1 MRVVAEAKRE
11 LEEPA
16 SAKAQMLLQFS
27 NLQILRESSS
37 LLHKTKQGKQQ
48 DYPNNGHCL
57 EEPAGEISSDLY
69 RFVQCDIKKC
79 AFDSLTLEQNPQ
91 NCD

>member
-37 LLHKTKQGKQQ
+37 LLQKKQSME
-48 DYPNNGHCL
+48 NNNIILIMGT
-57 EEPAGEISSDLY
+57 
-69 RFVQCDIKKC
+69 V
-79 AFDSLTLEQNPQ
+79 
-91 NCD
+91 

>member
-37 LLHKTKQGKQQ
+37 LLQKKTKYGKQQ
-48 DYPNNGHCL
+48 YYPDNGHCL
-57 EEPAGEISSDLY
+57 EKPASAKAHLLLQFSNLQILRESS
-69 RFVQCDIKKC
+69 
-79 AFDSLTLEQNPQ
+79 S
-91 NCD
+91 

>member
-37 LLHKTKQGKQQ
+37 ENNKIIQIMGTVKRNLQVPRHK
-48 DYPNNGHCL
+48 
-57 EEPAGEISSDLY
+57 
-69 RFVQCDIKKC
+69 
-79 AFDSLTLEQNPQ
+79 
-91 NCD
+91 